1 MPQNLSQLILS
12 FLHFA
17 DNDPLDLQCNQLN
30 KVPPLM
36 EYWISKFQET
46 YTPSIFINTG
56 EERLLDKGEL
66 KFKQYIPSKYVLF
79 GNFFFSFCED
89 LGYL

>member
-1 MPQNLSQLILS
+1 MSIDKKTKYFTLLKHQSIAFKSIMPQNLSQLILS

-17 DNDPLDLQCNQLN
+17 DNDPLDLQRNQLN

-56 EERLLDKGEL
+56 
-66 KFKQYIPSKYVLF
+66 
-79 GNFFFSFCED
+79 
-89 LGYL
+89 